1 MSWFTDVVRF
11 HHKVSAPI
19 GTGFDTKTLKRRRK
33 LINEEYNEVMRAIHN
48 LLPIRGRGRWGG
60 VTFWS
65 GQATEL
71 QQELCAELVDLIYVT
86 VGSFVELGI
95 DPQPVWAAIHAA
107 NMQKEAAPDFGG
119 KAVKPDGWQKPKVVL
134 RSFEGVVRLI
144 VGSSPSRAATPLLAV
159 GPAEKLDDAIGKLS
173 ERSRQQGFRVGTDTT
188 PPQSGSH
195 DETKRKRGYD
205 YTGTGRY
212 DC

>member
-11 HHKVSAPI
+11 HHKVNAPI
-19 GTGFDTKTLKRRRK
+19 GTGFDSKTLKRRRK
-33 LINEEYNEVMRAIHN
+33 LINEEYNEVMQAIRN
-48 LLPIRGRGRWGG
+48 LLPTRGKGMFGG

-65 GQATEL
+65 GQVAEL
-71 QQELCAELVDLIYVT
+71 QRELCSELVDLIYVT
-86 VGSFVELGI
+86 VGTFVELGI

-134 RSFEGVVRLI
+134 RSFEGVVPLI
-144 VGSSPSRAATPLLAV
+144 VL
-159 GPAEKLDDAIGKLS
+159 GKLS

-188 PPQSGSH
+188 LPQSGSN
-195 DETKRKRGYD
+195 DASGLADD
-205 YTGTGRY
+205 YG
-212 DC
+212 C